1 MCGILRHL
9 RESGVSF
16 NFCDEKDVRFHQLQ
30 RTLDARI
37 KQLTK
42 EGKGCQKKQAEP
54 ITPAKEHLLWTTGQL
69 GDSTSQSMINT
80 VFFYNTKLFGLRAM
94 DEHRR
99 LACEQFEVGEDNHGK
114 YIKFDG
120 RSTKTL
126 TGGLHQRNLSAK
138 SIRHYSMVSDSSR
151 CLHNIYSSYLE
162 AIGNTGVFY
171 QRPLPGKRFSKQP
184 MGVNKLSIIK
194 SMMCQNANIPGY
206 FTNHSGKRT
215 CATAL
220 FRGFDEQLICSRT
233 GYRSTA
239 VRAYK
244 QQSSTQKKHISSLL
258 DPPSAALSE
267 SLEIDEKTETPEEK
281 QQAQVFANNYSDS
294 KHTFFSQM

>member
-1 MCGILRHL
+1 MSAEQINFNLSRFVLEVRRQDGEPYPPRSLYIIMCGILRHL
-9 RESGVSF
+9 RESEVSF
-16 NFCDEKDVRFHQLQ
+16 NFFDEKDVRFHQLQ
-30 RTLDARI
+30 RTLDAQM

-54 ITPAKEHLLWTTGQL
+54 ITPAKEDLLWTTGQL

-80 VFFYNTKLFGLRAM
+80 VFFYNSKLFGLRAM
-94 DEHRR
+94 DKHRG

-126 TGGLHQRNLSAK
+126 TGGLRQRNLSAK
-138 SIRHYSMVSDSSR
+138 SIRHYSTVSDSSR
-151 CLHNIYSSYLE
+151 CLHKIYSSYLE

-171 QRPLPGKRFSKQP
+171 RRPLPGKRFSKQP
-184 MGVNKLSIIK
+184 MGVNKLSIIVK
-194 SMMCQNANIPGY
+194 SMCKNANIPGY

-220 FRGFDEQLICSRT
+220 FREGVDEQLIIMFSH
-233 GYRSTA
+233 
-239 VRAYK
+239 RAS
-244 QQSSTQKKHISSLL
+244 QHGRPCVQATI
-258 DPPSAALSE
+258 
-267 SLEIDEKTETPEEK
+267 IDTRET
-281 QQAQVFANNYSDS
+281 YI
-294 KHTFFSQM
+294 